1 MAATATTVM
10 NTLTDGQEKALEALV
25 NVQSPV
31 VTYVRKAVDYVE
43 TSIPSLPTQRFGE
56 NLPTIKQFV
65 DNQFAFAGKVLDV
78 QHKFVLDLL
87 DVTKP
92 VTEKVVVQKP
102 ATGVRKVTKAPARKR
117 AAAA

>member
-1 MAATATTVM
+1 M
-10 NTLTDGQEKALEALV
+10 G
-25 NVQSPV
+25 
-31 VTYVRKAVDYVE
+31 
-43 TSIPSLPTQRFGE
+43 TSLSSQRFGE

-92 VTEKVVVQKP
+92 VTEKVVAQKP

-117 AAAA
+117 TAAAA

>member
-1 MAATATTVM
+1 MRARSGYHGSSVIASGDIALNRPVISFDRPLRVVAIGGGTGLS
-10 NTLTDGQEKALEALV
+10 TLLRGL
-25 NVQSPV
+25 
-31 VTYVRKAVDYVE
+31 
-43 TSIPSLPTQRFGE
+43 
-56 NLPTIKQFV
+56 KQFV

-92 VTEKVVVQKP
+92 VTEKVVAQKP

-117 AAAA
+117 TAAAA